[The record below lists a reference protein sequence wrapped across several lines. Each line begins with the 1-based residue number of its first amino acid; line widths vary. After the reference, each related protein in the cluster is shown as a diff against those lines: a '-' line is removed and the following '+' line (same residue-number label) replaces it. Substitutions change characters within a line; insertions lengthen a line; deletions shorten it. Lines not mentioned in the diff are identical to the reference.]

1 MLDGQLGGQTLTAS
15 GGPTTLIGG
24 PNDILN
30 AGAGADTFVFRP
42 GFGSNTINGFA
53 GGTDA
58 IQFDH
63 TIFADVADVQSHMQQ
78 IGSDVVI
85 AHDPQNVVTLHDIL
99 LANLHMSDF
108 HIV

>member
-1 MLDGQLGGQTLTAS
+1 GLTLTADQRTGIFAISSIETITDQTGTYAAPPKVLDGHLGNQTLTA
-15 GGPTTLIGG
+15 GGGSTTLIGG

-42 GFGSNTINGFA
+42 EFGSNTINGFA

-63 TIFADVADVQSHMQQ
+63 TIFADVADVQ
-78 IGSDVVI
+78 G
-85 AHDPQNVVTLHDIL
+85 
-99 LANLHMSDF
+99 
-108 HIV
+108 